1 MKKDN
6 IIPWAVKAAA
16 GIAMILL
23 WIKLPVIMTGAV
35 SLGLLWAIMV
45 LGVFITYRVLDI
57 ADLTVEGT
65 IVLGASV
72 AARMI
77 TAGFNPFLATG
88 MAFISGL
95 AAGLITGILHTKL
108 RIPALL
114 SGILTLTALYSI
126 NLRVMGRPNTPLL
139 PFKVPSVFTPFE
151 KFNLP
156 PSVPS
161 LIVGVVLLAA
171 LVALLYWFFGTELGS
186 AVRATGSNPNM
197 VRAQGINTSAMIILG
212 LMLSNGLVGL
222 AGALIAQHQTFA
234 DITMGMGSIVI
245 GLASLIIGEVL
256 FGTKSFKNTLISV
269 IFGAVVYRVIIAVV
283 IKLGLAAND
292 LKLFV
297 SATVTLALTLPMAQA
312 NLRTLVKSL
321 KRPERR

>member
-1 MKKDN
+1 MS
-6 IIPWAVKAAA
+6 
-16 GIAMILL
+16 
-23 WIKLPVIMTGAV
+23 GAV
-35 SLGLLWAIMV
+35 SLGLLWGIMV

-77 TAGFNPFLATG
+77 TAGYSPFLATFA
-88 MAFISGL
+88 AFF
-95 AAGLITGILHTKL
+95 AGLLAGLLTGVLHTKL

-151 KFNLP
+151 RFNLP
-156 PSVPS
+156 LNIPA
-161 LIVGVVLLAA
+161 LIVGVACLVVI
-171 LVALLYWFFGTELGS
+171 VALLYWFFGTELGS
-186 AVRATGSNPNM
+186 AIRATGNNPNM
-197 VRAQGINTSAMIILG
+197 VRAQGINTTSMIILG
-212 LMLSNGLVGL
+212 LMLSNGLVGF

-234 DITMGMGSIVI
+234 DITMGIGSIVI

-256 FGTKSFKNTLISV
+256 FGTKSFKNTLVSV
-269 IFGAVVYRVIIAVV
+269 ILGAVVYRVIIALV
-283 IKLGLAAND
+283 IKMGLAAND

-297 SATVTLALTLPMAQA
+297 AATVTVALTLPIMQSYA
-312 NLRTLVKSL
+312 RTIIKSL
-321 KRPERR
+321 RRPEKGGE